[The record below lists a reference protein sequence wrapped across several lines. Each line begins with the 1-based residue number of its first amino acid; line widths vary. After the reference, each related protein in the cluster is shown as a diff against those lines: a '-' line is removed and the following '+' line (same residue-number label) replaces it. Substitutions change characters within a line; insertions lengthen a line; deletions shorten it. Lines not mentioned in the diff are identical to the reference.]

1 MQVDRIEHKEL
12 LLKMFEVMNFPGAMI
27 ELALELKY
35 AIQQAEI
42 KKVEK
47 E

>member
-1 MQVDRIEHKEL
+1 MQVDKIEHKDL

-35 AIQQAEI
+35 AIQQAEV
-42 KKVEK
+42 KEPEK
-47 E
+47 

>member
-1 MQVDRIEHKEL
+1 MQVDKIEHKDL
-12 LLKMFEVMNFPGAMI
+12 LLKMFEVMNFPGSMI

-42 KKVEK
+42 KKKDEK
-47 E
+47 